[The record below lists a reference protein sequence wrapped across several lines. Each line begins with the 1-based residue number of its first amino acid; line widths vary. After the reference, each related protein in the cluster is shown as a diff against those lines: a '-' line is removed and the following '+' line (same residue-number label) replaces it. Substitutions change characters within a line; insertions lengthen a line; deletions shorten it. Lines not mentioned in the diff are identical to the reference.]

1 MRELSPLLGKS
12 GSPLK
17 GEKGK
22 TGFYICEG
30 QVENLP
36 EQSCTVPHT
45 VPIYKVRYLID
56 SMLSN
61 CDSMNGDAAT

>member
-22 TGFYICEG
+22 TGFISVRG
-30 QVENLP
+30 RWRTDL
-36 EQSCTVPHT
+36 SKAAMFDIS
-45 VPIYKVRYLID
+45 IYKVRYFTD

-61 CDSMNGDAAT
+61 IDGDAAT